1 MWSKMSSNQPSVTLN
16 KFYLSGIL
24 RFSCSLDFQQ
34 RSNEQQANHP
44 KLLVNGQAFLKLE
57 ALPNPSATASL
68 LSFEVSTK
76 SHFFCISLDALQF
89 PFYSCVCVL
98 MHFQRVTFDVRK
110 ILVLI

>member
-76 SHFFCISLDALQF
+76 SHFFAF
-89 PFYSCVCVL
+89 PLMRCNFHSIRVCVS
-98 MHFQRVTFDVRK
+98 
-110 ILVLI
+110 